1 MKNVREQVS
10 QAASRGIFFNTG
22 NGPSLQPIDI
32 GHEDYIGL
40 VDPEIAFWSLIR
52 KDRLSDALAPDG
64 PFMKQVQGQ
73 RAEFREE
80 MRRLRFGLKP
90 TAVYF
95 NPTDRCNLN
104 CTYCYIPEDM
114 RREGVTMSPARLLE
128 ALGIL
133 REFFKPVLPEG
144 VKPQIVF
151 HGAEPMLAR
160 EAIFAGMEQYRD
172 DFRFGVQT
180 NGSLLDAEAI
190 EFLTSRGIGIGLS
203 LDSSVAEVADRT
215 RQTWGGS
222 SVYAKVCEVLEQLR
236 GYPNYNVICTV
247 TQQNMESLV
256 NVVDFYHEHQVPVCM
271 LNPVRCTRQGARD
284 IKPKDEQLVPY
295 YLAALDRTEELFRKT
310 GRRLVVANFANVLV
324 GIVAPTARRLMC
336 DISPCGGGRC
346 FFAVSASGD
355 LFPCSEFVG
364 VEQFKGG
371 NLFEGKIE
379 DALDTPAFQMVTGR
393 KVEDIEPCAR
403 CAVRHFCGSPCPAE
417 AHEMNGGMDQPGA
430 FCELYEEQARYA
442 LRLIADG
449 RESAFLWDGWDKE
462 TSTDLN
468 ITAISDPAC

>member
-32 GHEDYIGL
+32 GHDDYIGL

-73 RAEFREE
+73 RAEFKEE

-114 RREGVTMSPARLLE
+114 RREGVTMSPDRVIK

-160 EAIFAGMEQYRD
+160 EAIFAGMDQYKD

-203 LDSSVAEVADRT
+203 LDSSIAEVADRT

-222 SVYAKVCEVLEQLR
+222 SVYAKVCEVLEQLQ

-247 TQQNMESLV
+247 TGQNMESLV
-256 NVVDFYHEHQVPVCM
+256 NVVDFYHERRVPVCM

-284 IKPKDEQLVPY
+284 IKPKDKKGSRSSEQ
-295 YLAALDRTEELFRKT
+295 T
-310 GRRLVVANFANVLV
+310 
-324 GIVAPTARRLMC
+324 
-336 DISPCGGGRC
+336 ISVCGCLQIR
-346 FFAVSASGD
+346 S
-355 LFPCSEFVG
+355 
-364 VEQFKGG
+364 
-371 NLFEGKIE
+371 
-379 DALDTPAFQMVTGR
+379 R
-393 KVEDIEPCAR
+393 
-403 CAVRHFCGSPCPAE
+403 
-417 AHEMNGGMDQPGA
+417 
-430 FCELYEEQARYA
+430 
-442 LRLIADG
+442 
-449 RESAFLWDGWDKE
+449 
-462 TSTDLN
+462 
-468 ITAISDPAC
+468 